1 MQVKNKESEIWGLHI
16 FNVGLAALKNSFEV
30 KNEKSRDVKLRGS
43 VFVGY
48 GDWGGQ
54 LAIGNWQV
62 ATGKWETKSNMTR
75 FALPKFF
82 NDYSIPRPL
91 FIL

>member
-48 GDWGGQ
+48 GGGHWQ
-54 LAIGNWQV
+54 LASGNRQV
-62 ATGKWETKSNMTR
+62 GDQEQHDQIC
-75 FALPKFF
+75 PC
-82 NDYSIPRPL
+82 
-91 FIL
+91 

>member
-48 GDWGGQ
+48 GD
-54 LAIGNWQV
+54 IGNWQV
-62 ATGKWETKSNMTR
+62 ATGKLETKSNMTR
-75 FALPKFF
+75 FALAKFF
-82 NDYSIPRPL
+82 NDYSIPRPFVY
-91 FIL
+91 FIIFF